1 MRTSTVEGH
10 CQSRRHWVFSQ
21 HCLQEAY
28 LALPGSSQILR
39 PREFTGRRRM
49 AAAGHKT
56 PVGQASL
63 WARGSPGVFTPT
75 PLPEQRLRL
84 CRRVN
89 RLCAELLGSSD
100 TIDSWLL
107 AGFCLWA
114 ADSHGKASL
123 SLPWHPFRKAPG
135 LGLQSLLCTKAG
147 RKPCSH
153 REEQRFWPR
162 KAGLLW
168 PAGGSPVG

>member
-1 MRTSTVEGH
+1 MRTSTVEGR

-21 HCLQEAY
+21 HCLQGPPLAGAY

-39 PREFTGRRRM
+39 PCEFTGRRRM
-49 AAAGHKT
+49 TAAGHKT

-89 RLCAELLGSSD
+89 RLCSELLGSSD
-100 TIDSWLL
+100 TIDSLVTSRLL
-107 AGFCLWA
+107 ISGRLTPTAKPVYLCLGIPFERPGVGSVVA
-114 ADSHGKASL
+114 ALHQGGAQALL
-123 SLPWHPFRKAPG
+123 SP
-135 LGLQSLLCTKAG
+135 
-147 RKPCSH
+147 
-153 REEQRFWPR
+153 
-162 KAGLLW
+162 
-168 PAGGSPVG
+168 